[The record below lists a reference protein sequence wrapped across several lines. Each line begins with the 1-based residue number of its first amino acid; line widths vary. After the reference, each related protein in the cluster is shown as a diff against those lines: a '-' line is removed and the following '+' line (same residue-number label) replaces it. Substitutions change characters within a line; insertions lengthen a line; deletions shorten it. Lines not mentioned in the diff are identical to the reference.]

1 MIDIR
6 DIKKDYAGTVIL
18 DGVSAHIARGEKV
31 ALIGRNG
38 AGKTTL
44 LGILAGDDADYSGT
58 VSKAGDVS
66 IETVPQRFPDFAG
79 TALDFVSE
87 GARRLRH
94 ELGELEASMGSAEGK
109 KLDAILVR
117 YGELRERYERTGGDE
132 AEERAGRYLEGLGLG
147 GHAHVEVSS
156 LSGGEKNVLALA
168 RAIAARP
175 ELLVLDEPGN
185 HLDFWGLT
193 WLEGFIREYPGA
205 VLVVSHNRYLLDR
218 TVTRVIEIEGGKAVS
233 YAGNFSAYRIERLR
247 KAVAG
252 GMAYKTDMKKLE
264 RLEELVKRFETI
276 ARAHPDPKWGRRL
289 RARRT
294 QLEKARENARDK
306 PVDPDASFSV
316 AFAGERSR
324 ADFALTVTAFSCT
337 VGENGPGG
345 ERTLLEGVSL
355 AIEPGERVAL
365 VGRNGS
371 GKTTFLDAILRE
383 GRNENPLVRI
393 GPSMKVAYVTQ
404 HGDRLDRDATLLD
417 ACIEAGSKNALDA
430 EKALSRF
437 LFPRDSLA
445 RRIGS
450 LSGGELNRLQ
460 LALASIARANFLILD
475 EPTNHLD
482 IASCE
487 AVEDAIAEFEGTILV
502 VSHDRFFLDR
512 VATRVVEIEDRDFV
526 EHDGNFS
533 EFWYRKYGSRGISP
547 FATGRA
553 VTAEGRAATVAER
566 ATASRLSNGALAS
579 DGKAGR
585 NVAAKASGGAKDA
598 DAIERRIVA
607 LEAERER
614 IERELTAAYGAGDL
628 KKARA
633 LGDKLAETGT
643 LIDRLYA
650 DWN

>member
-44 LGILAGDDADYSGT
+44 LRILSGDDVDYSGT

-87 GARRLRH
+87 GARLLRH
-94 ELGELEASMGSAEGK
+94 ELGELEASMGCTEGK
-109 KLDAILVR
+109 KLDAILAR

-132 AEERAGRYLEGLGLG
+132 AEERAGRYLAGLGLG
-147 GHAHVEVSS
+147 GRKNVEVSS

-168 RAIAARP
+168 RAIAVRP

-218 TVTRVIEIEGGKAVS
+218 TVTRVIEIEEGKAVS

-252 GMAYKTDMKKLE
+252 GMAFKADMKKLE

-306 PVDPDASFSV
+306 PADPDGSFSV
-316 AFAGERSR
+316 AFAGEHSR
-324 ADFALTVTAFSCT
+324 ADFALTVTDFSCT

-383 GRNENPLVRI
+383 GRKENPLVRI

-417 ACIEAGSKNALDA
+417 ACLQAGSKNALDA

-460 LALASIARANFLILD
+460 LALASVARANFLILD

-482 IASCE
+482 IAACE

-533 EFWYRKYGSRGISP
+533 EFWYRKYGSRGIAP

-553 VTAEGRAATVAER
+553 ATAEGRATTVAGR
-566 ATASRLSNGALAS
+566 AKAARSSDGTLGGDGSTGRNDAPKASR
-579 DGKAGR
+579 
-585 NVAAKASGGAKDA
+585 GAKDA

-633 LGDKLAETGT
+633 LGERLAETGT

-650 DWN
+650 NWN

>member
-44 LGILAGDDADYSGT
+44 LRILAGDDADFSGS
-58 VSKAGDVS
+58 VSKAGDVK
-66 IETVPQRFPDFAG
+66 IETVPQRFPEFAG

-87 GARRLRH
+87 GTRLLRH
-94 ELGELEASMGSAEGK
+94 ELAELETSMGSAEGK
-109 KLDAILVR
+109 KLDAILAL
-117 YGELRERYERTGGDE
+117 YGELRERYERSGGDG

-147 GHAHVEVSS
+147 GRAGVEVSS

-218 TVTRVIEIEGGKAVS
+218 TVTRVIEIEGGKATS
-233 YAGNFSAYRIERLR
+233 YAGNYSAYRIERLR

-252 GMAYKTDMKKLE
+252 GMAYKADMKKLE
-264 RLEELVKRFETI
+264 RLEELVKRFEII

-294 QLEKARENARDK
+294 QLEKAREAARDK
-306 PVDPDASFSV
+306 PADPDASFSV

-324 ADFALTVTAFSCT
+324 ADRALTVTDFSCT
-337 VGENGPGG
+337 VGERDRGG

-371 GKTTFLDAILRE
+371 GKTTFLDAVLRE

-404 HGDRLDRDATLLD
+404 HGDRLDRNATLLD
-417 ACIEAGSKNALDA
+417 ACLAAGSKNGIDA
-430 EKALSRF
+430 EKSLSRF

-460 LALASIARANFLILD
+460 LALAAIARANFLVLD

-487 AVEDAIAEFEGTILV
+487 AVEDAIAEFDGTILV

-533 EFWYRKYGSRGISP
+533 EFWYRKYGSRGIAP
-547 FATGRA
+547 FAAGRA
-553 VTAEGRAATVAER
+553 ATAEGRAAAVARSTTGAQIGTES
-566 ATASRLSNGALAS
+566 AGKSREQ
-579 DGKAGR
+579 KA
-585 NVAAKASGGAKDA
+585 NDGAKNA
-598 DAIERRIVA
+598 DAIEKRIVA
-607 LEAERER
+607 LEAERGR
-614 IERELTAAYGAGDL
+614 IEREITAAYGAGEL

-633 LGDKLAETGT
+633 LGERLERNGR
-643 LIDRLYA
+643 LIDRLYEEWA
-650 DWN
+650 

>member
-44 LGILAGDDADYSGT
+44 LGILSGEDADYSGT
-58 VSKAGDVS
+58 VSKAGDVE

-87 GARRLRH
+87 NARLLRN
-94 ELGELEASMGSAEGK
+94 ELSALEAEMGMAEGK
-109 KLDAILVR
+109 KLDAILAR
-117 YGELRERYERTGGDE
+117 YGELRERYERAGGDE
-132 AEERAGRYLEGLGLG
+132 AEDRAGRYLEGLGLG
-147 GHAHVEVSS
+147 ERKDVEVAS

-168 RAIAARP
+168 RAIASRP

-233 YAGNFSAYRIERLR
+233 YAGNYSAYRIERLR
-247 KAVAG
+247 KTVAG
-252 GMAYKTDMKKLE
+252 GMAYRADMKKLE
-264 RLEELVKRFETI
+264 RLEELVKRFEII

-289 RARRT
+289 RARKT
-294 QLEKARENARDK
+294 QLEKAREAARDK
-306 PVDPDASFSV
+306 PADPDSSFSV
-316 AFAGERSR
+316 AFAGEKSR
-324 ADFALTVTAFSCT
+324 ADRALTVSDFSCV
-337 VGENGPGG
+337 VGEG
-345 ERTLLEGVSL
+345 ERPRTLLEEVSL
-355 AIEPGERVAL
+355 AIGPGERVAL

-383 GRNENPLVRI
+383 GSEGNPLVRI
-393 GPSMKVAYVTQ
+393 GPSMTVAYVTQ
-404 HGDRLDRDATLLD
+404 HGDRLDRDATLVD
-417 ACIEAGSKNALDA
+417 ACLAAGLKNGDEAG
-430 EKALSRF
+430 KALSRF
-437 LFPRDSLA
+437 LFPREALE
-445 RRIGS
+445 RKIGS

-460 LALASIARANFLILD
+460 LALAAIAHANFLILD

-487 AVEDAIAEFEGTILV
+487 AIEDAIAEFEGTILV

-512 VATRVVEIEDRDFV
+512 VATRVVEIEDGDFV

-547 FATGRA
+547 FAS
-553 VTAEGRAATVAER
+553 GRAATAAGRAATIARPRDGSKPGGKNGNSAQAGHSER
-566 ATASRLSNGALAS
+566 NGAKGS
-579 DGKAGR
+579 ER
-585 NVAAKASGGAKDA
+585 SAKET
-598 DAIERRIVA
+598 DAIEKRIVL
-607 LEAERER
+607 LEQERER
-614 IERELTAAYGAGDL
+614 LERELTAAYGAGDL

-633 LGDKLAETGT
+633 LGASLADTGT
-643 LIDRLYA
+643 LIERLY
-650 DWN
+650 DEWN

>member
-44 LGILAGDDADYSGT
+44 LRILAGDDADFSGA
-58 VSKAGDVS
+58 VSKAGDVR
-66 IETVPQRFPDFAG
+66 IETVPQRFPVFAG
-79 TALDFVSE
+79 TALDFVSD
-87 GARRLRH
+87 GARRLRQ
-94 ELGELEASMGSAEGK
+94 ELAELEASMETAEGK
-109 KLDAILVR
+109 KLDAILAR
-117 YGELRERYERTGGDE
+117 YGELREQYERAGGDG

-147 GHAHVEVSS
+147 ERANVAVTS

-218 TVTRVIEIEGGKAVS
+218 TVTRVIEIEGGKATS
-233 YAGNFSAYRIERLR
+233 YTGNYSAYRIERLR

-252 GMAYKTDMKKLE
+252 GMAYKADMKRLE
-264 RLEELVKRFETI
+264 RLEELVKRFEII

-289 RARRT
+289 HARRT
-294 QLEKARENARDK
+294 QLEKARENARDR
-306 PVDPDASFSV
+306 PDDFDTSFSV
-316 AFAGERSR
+316 TFAGERSR
-324 ADFALTVTAFSCT
+324 ADRALTVTDFSCA
-337 VGENGPGG
+337 VGDKDKGG
-345 ERTLLEGVSL
+345 ERTLLEEVSL

-365 VGRNGS
+365 VGRNGA

-383 GRNENPLVRI
+383 GRKENPLVRI
-393 GPSMKVAYVTQ
+393 GPSMKIAYVTQ
-404 HGDRLDRDATLLD
+404 HGDKLDRNATLLD
-417 ACIEAGSKNALDA
+417 ACLEAGSKNGIDA

-437 LFPRDSLA
+437 LFPRDSLT
-445 RRIGS
+445 RQIGS

-460 LALASIARANFLILD
+460 LALAAIARANFLILD

-487 AVEDAIAEFEGTILV
+487 AVEDAIAEFDGTILV

-512 VATRVVEIEDRDFV
+512 VATRVVEIEGRDFV

-533 EFWYRKYGSRGISP
+533 EFWYRKYGSRGIAP

-553 VTAEGRAATVAER
+553 ATAEGRAAAVAQ
-566 ATASRLSNGALAS
+566 SQNGTP
-579 DGKAGR
+579 
-585 NVAAKASGGAKDA
+585 KASGGTKDARTSKDA
-598 DAIERRIVA
+598 DAIEKRIVA
-607 LEAERER
+607 LEAEHER

-628 KKARA
+628 KKARV
-633 LGDKLAETGT
+633 LGEKLEQNGR
-643 LIDRLYA
+643 LIDRLYE
-650 DWN
+650 DWA